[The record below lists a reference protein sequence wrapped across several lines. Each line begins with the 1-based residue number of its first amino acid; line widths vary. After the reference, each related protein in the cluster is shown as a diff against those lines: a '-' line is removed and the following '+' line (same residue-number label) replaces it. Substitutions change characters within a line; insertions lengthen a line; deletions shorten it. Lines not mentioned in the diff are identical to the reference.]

1 MSNNEFQKADKT
13 FISEMLACAYASHVA
28 ACEANGVDA
37 VSSQRFFELYDSNRE
52 TMYKYIGVE
61 IPNYTGI

>member
-37 VSSQRFFELYDSNRE
+37 VSSQRFF
-52 TMYKYIGVE
+52 
-61 IPNYTGI
+61 